1 MSTAVNLS
9 EIARRRYTTKAFDPS
24 RSIPAETMDQLRT
37 LLRYTPSS
45 VNSQPWHFVIAG
57 SEAGKVLVA
66 QGTQGPFAY
75 NAPKVLKA
83 SHVVVLCART
93 DLDDTHL
100 GAVLEQE
107 AADGRFATPEA
118 KAGQANTRGGYVKLH
133 SEIGDTA
140 VWAQKQV
147 YLALGELLL
156 GAATLGLDA
165 CPMEGFDAAAVNA
178 ALGLEARGLSAV
190 VLVALGHHSDED
202 FNAKLPK
209 SRLPAEAVISEI

>member
-1 MSTAVNLS
+1 MSIAVNLS
-9 EIARRRYTTKAFDPS
+9 EIARRRHTCKAFDPS
-24 RSIPAETMDQLRT
+24 RTIPAETMDQLRT
-37 LLRYTPSS
+37 LLRYAPSS

-57 SEAGKVLVA
+57 SEAGKAKVA

-75 NAPKVLKA
+75 NTPKVMKA

-100 GAVLEQE
+100 GRVLEQE

-118 KAGQANTRGGYVKLH
+118 KAGQANSRGGYVKLH
-133 SEIGDTA
+133 RELGDTA
-140 VWAQKQV
+140 AWAQKQV

-178 ALGLEARGLSAV
+178 ALGLDDRGLTAV
-190 VLVALGHHSDED
+190 VLVALGHRSDED
-202 FNAKLPK
+202 FNARLPK
-209 SRLPAEAVISEI
+209 SRLPAEAVISEV

>member
-1 MSTAVNLS
+1 
-9 EIARRRYTTKAFDPS
+9 
-24 RSIPAETMDQLRT
+24 
-37 LLRYTPSS
+37 
-45 VNSQPWHFVIAG
+45 
-57 SEAGKVLVA
+57 
-66 QGTQGPFAY
+66 
-75 NAPKVLKA
+75 
-83 SHVVVLCART
+83 
-93 DLDDTHL
+93 
-100 GAVLEQE
+100 VLEQE

-133 SEIGDTA
+133 REIGDTA

-165 CPMEGFDAAAVNA
+165 CPMEGFDAAALNA

-209 SRLPAEAVISEI
+209 SRLPAQAVISEI